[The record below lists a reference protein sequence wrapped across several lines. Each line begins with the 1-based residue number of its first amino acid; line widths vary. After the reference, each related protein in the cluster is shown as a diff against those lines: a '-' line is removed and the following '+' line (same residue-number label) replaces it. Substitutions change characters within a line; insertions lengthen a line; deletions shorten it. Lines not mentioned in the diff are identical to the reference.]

1 MVDKR
6 RAFKGTLGT
15 GIIQFMGLTLARTGL
30 NEKEVNG
37 LNLPYETVKVDS
49 TSAGYYPNAAPLH
62 VKLLYRSDTKQL
74 LGGQVIGA
82 EGVDKRIDVIAMALF
97 HKMSIHDLE
106 DVDLSYAPP
115 YNSVWDPIQQ
125 AARRAK

>member
-1 MVDKR
+1 M
-6 RAFKGTLGT
+6 
-15 GIIQFMGLTLARTGL
+15 
-30 NEKEVNG
+30 
-37 LNLPYETVKVDS
+37 NLPYETVKVDS
-49 TSAGYYPNAAPLH
+49 TSAAGYYPNAAPLH